1 MSKSLII
8 IGAGIAGLAAGC
20 YAQMNDFNTK
30 IHEMHNKPGGLCT
43 AWRRQDYIF
52 DLSLHW
58 ITGSLPKSNVY
69 HIWEELGLVQ
79 DQKFITHE
87 YYNLAIDEEGNKFF
101 SYTNPDKL
109 QEEMLQIAPEDK
121 KQIKKFV
128 KDVKKFGAKDF
139 PYKAGLWNFIKQFPS
154 LRLWIKY
161 SLPVKEMAEKFE
173 NPTLRNLFELAFEW
187 HNQTTAYSIM
197 GMAQMGAK
205 FSGYPIGGSYSI
217 AKALEKRYFDLGG
230 TIAYNSKIKSVIVD
244 DDKAVGVELVEGTYE
259 FGDIILSAADGHTTI
274 FDWLKGHY
282 TDETILK
289 IYQNLEIFPPLIF
302 ISLGVSHDYSQEPHY
317 IFFSLKNPLIIAG
330 EEIFHLEV
338 RNHSFDPTLAPKG
351 KTVFT
356 IAIVTNY
363 DYWAKL
369 KEKRD
374 DYLTEKKKI
383 VESVINGLSELYP
396 EIDDQIEIIDI
407 ATPLTFIR
415 FTGNW
420 KGAYQGWLFTKK
432 NYAAQIPQTLPGLS
446 NFYMAG
452 QWVSPGGGLIGAAT
466 TAKAAVKMICK
477 DEKIKFRVI
486 KP

>member
-1 MSKSLII
+1 MLI
-8 IGAGIAGLAAGC
+8 IGAGAAGLSAGC
-20 YAQMNDFNTK
+20 YAQMNGFNTK
-30 IHEMHNKPGGLCT
+30 ILEMHNKPGGLCT
-43 AWRRQDYIF
+43 AWPRQGYIF

-58 ITGSLPKSNVY
+58 ITGSLPRSNVY

-79 DQKFITHE
+79 DREFITHE
-87 YYNLAIDEEGNKFF
+87 YYNLAIDGEGNKFF
-101 SYTNPDKL
+101 TYTDPDKL
-109 QEEMLQIAPEDK
+109 QEEMLKIAPEDE

-139 PYKAGLWNFIKQFPS
+139 PYKKGLLNFIKQYPS

-161 SLPVKEMAEKFE
+161 SLPVKEMAAKFK
-173 NPTLRNLFELAFEW
+173 NPTLRNLFELAFGW
-187 HNQTTAYSIM
+187 HDQTTAYSIM
-197 GMAQMGAK
+197 GMAQMGAN

-217 AKALEKRYFDLGG
+217 AKALEKRYLELGG
-230 TIAYNSKIKSVIVD
+230 SIAYNSKVKNIMVD
-244 DDKAVGVELVEGTYE
+244 EDKAVGVELVDGAQE

-274 FDWLKGHY
+274 FDWLKGRFA
-282 TDETILK
+282 DENILN

-302 ISLGVSHDYSQEPHY
+302 ISLGVNHDYSQEPHY
-317 IFFSLKNPLIIAG
+317 IFFQLKNPITIAG
-330 EEIFHLEV
+330 EEINHLEV

-351 KTVFT
+351 KTAFT
-356 IAIVTNY
+356 LSIVTNY

-369 KEKRD
+369 KEKKEK
-374 DYLTEKKKI
+374 YLAEKEKI
-383 VESVINGLSELYP
+383 GESVVKGLTELYP
-396 EIDDQIEIIDI
+396 EIQDQIEVIDI
-407 ATPLTFIR
+407 ATPLTFIH

-432 NYAAQIPQTLPGLS
+432 NYATQIPQTLPGLS

-466 TAKAAVKMICK
+466 SAKAATKMICK
-477 DEKIKFRVI
+477 NEKIKFKVS